1 MVFIS
6 EAQPGV
12 VFLVLLWICK
22 FSFQGS
28 WQPVTHIWEQLEGL
42 APWSEEAEKGDRTQV
57 GTNLLPLG
65 SRAPRSN
72 CRRPPAP
79 AALNMGTFVCDANGK
94 QKKSSQKTIW
104 CFSCV
109 YIFGT

>member
-6 EAQPGV
+6 AARPGV

-28 WQPVTHIWEQLEGL
+28 RQPMTQPMTHIREQLEGL
-42 APWSEEAEKGDRTQV
+42 ALRAEEAEKEDWPQV
-57 GTNLLPLG
+57 CMNLLPLG

-72 CRRPPAP
+72 
-79 AALNMGTFVCDANGK
+79 
-94 QKKSSQKTIW
+94 
-104 CFSCV
+104 
-109 YIFGT
+109 